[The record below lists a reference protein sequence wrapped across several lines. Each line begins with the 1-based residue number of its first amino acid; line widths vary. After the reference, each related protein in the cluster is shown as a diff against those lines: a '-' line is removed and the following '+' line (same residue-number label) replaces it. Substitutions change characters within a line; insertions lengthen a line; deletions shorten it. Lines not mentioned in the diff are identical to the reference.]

1 LIRKVKTISGTPSRS
16 SLVRANATAPL
27 RARERAENQP
37 ATRNKG
43 PSAKSEMT
51 EAGKN
56 AVDQTFD
63 VVWST

>member
-1 LIRKVKTISGTPSRS
+1 MKTVSGTPSRS
-16 SLVRANATAPL
+16 SLVRANAPAPL

-37 ATRNKG
+37 ATRNNG

-56 AVDQTFD
+56 AVNQSFD
-63 VVWST
+63 VVRSM